1 RINFRASE
9 GLQVA
14 AKLAMAEDIR
24 HRAEEIFGP
33 GYDVEI
39 TGIYPFYAGLIA
51 GLLRD
56 QNICFAAAVTA
67 VFGLIWLSIRSLPL
81 AIICMVPN
89 LLPIV
94 FCLGVMG
101 WFGISVNMAT
111 AMILS
116 VSIGIAVDSALHY
129 AWRYRREVR
138 AGQLPRQAM
147 LITHATVGKACV
159 FTHVVVVGGFWVL
172 CLSEFL
178 PTAYFGA
185 LIGVTMIGALAC
197 DLLLLPMLL
206 LHFKPVYGKLGRA

>member
-1 RINFRASE
+1 
-9 GLQVA
+9 
-14 AKLAMAEDIR
+14 
-24 HRAEEIFGP
+24 
-33 GYDVEI
+33 
-39 TGIYPFYAGLIA
+39 
-51 GLLRD
+51 
-56 QNICFAAAVTA
+56 
-67 VFGLIWLSIRSLPL
+67 
-81 AIICMVPN
+81 MVPN
-89 LLPIV
+89 LLPII
-94 FCLGVMG
+94 FCLGIMG

-129 AWRYRREVR
+129 AWRYRREIH

-159 FTHVVVVGGFWVL
+159 FTHIVVVGGFWVL

-206 LHFKPVYGKLGRA
+206 LHFKPVYRKLGNA